1 MRTSEKRPV
10 ANNARTDSSVSKEE
24 NDLKVFQAF
33 EEQMPDLII
42 DTTGYF
48 PQLQERYPALFNQY
62 KEEQIENYHIYF
74 TQDAKEALN
83 VRKKPLIGTL
93 K

>member
-1 MRTSEKRPV
+1 VFYYKYAVWKHETKV
-10 ANNARTDSSVSKEE
+10 DLLSKEE
-24 NDLKVFQAF
+24 NDLRVFQSF
-33 EEQMPDLII
+33 EAQMPDFII
-42 DTTGYF
+42 DTTDYF
-48 PQLQERYPALFNQY
+48 PQLQQRYPALFDQY
-62 KEEQIENYHIYF
+62 KEERVENYRIYF